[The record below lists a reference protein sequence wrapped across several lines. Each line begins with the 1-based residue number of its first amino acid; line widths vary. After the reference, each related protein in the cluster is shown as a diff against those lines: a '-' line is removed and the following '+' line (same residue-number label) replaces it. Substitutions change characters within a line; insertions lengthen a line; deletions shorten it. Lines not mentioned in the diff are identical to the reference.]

1 MNEKKSNM
9 SVVAKHHNMATTAIL
24 DYCSLFITQ
33 MNESTI
39 QISEQT
45 NHLLLL
51 KEDDANMQ

>member
-1 MNEKKSNM
+1 M